1 MVSFLDIIAQKL
13 QKRVDMIDIKLLQ
26 NDFEK
31 TSISLQKKGVSI
43 EVLENLQTLAQNT

>member
-43 EVLENLQTLAQNT
+43 EV

>member
-31 TSISLQKKGVSI
+31 TSISLQKKVSQ
-43 EVLENLQTLAQNT
+43 LKF

>member
-1 MVSFLDIIAQKL
+1 
-13 QKRVDMIDIKLLQ
+13 MIDIKLLQ

-43 EVLENLQTLAQNT
+43 KNIKKTYKI

>member
-31 TSISLQKKGVSI
+31 TSISLQKKRC
-43 EVLENLQTLAQNT
+43 LN